1 MGLGFQALSSFS
13 SFSEASFTIFDAN
26 LVTLA
31 AYITAAYI
39 TVICDAIC

>member
-13 SFSEASFTIFDAN
+13 SFTIFDAN